1 MNSRVNPARAGMI
14 RPSTGRPGTC
24 VRKPRASRGVVVE
37 REAVRTRPCAPK
49 AWRPH
54 NPAARS
60 APSSRRSCWG
70 SRPDLL
76 RCGIPPPNVLETG
89 WSAISPIS
97 APGKGFVYLATAPG
111 LLHQEGRGLCDW
123 GDRTRHRSWHK
134 AIDMAPRSRP
144 TRRRK
149 TIHPTPA
156 PRHPGTPP
164 SSSAWHLK
172 D

>member
-1 MNSRVNPARAGMI
+1 MNQDRLHVNPARAGMI

-37 REAVRTRPCAPK
+37 REAVRTRQCAPK
-49 AWRPH
+49 SWRPH

-97 APGKGFVYLATAPG
+97 APGKGLVYLATAPG

-123 GDRTRHRSWHK
+123 GDRTRHRSWHE

-144 TRRRK
+144 TRRN
-149 TIHPTPA
+149 PTPA